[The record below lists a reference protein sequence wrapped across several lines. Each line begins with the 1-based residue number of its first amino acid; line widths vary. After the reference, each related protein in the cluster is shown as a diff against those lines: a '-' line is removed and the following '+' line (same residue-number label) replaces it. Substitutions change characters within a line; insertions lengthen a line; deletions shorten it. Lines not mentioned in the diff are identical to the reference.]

1 MGKPSRIMLG
11 LLALGTVVGVGL
23 TQFGTSNSQMNQA
36 VVAHAA
42 KTVNAKKIRGWL
54 QTVKRIMH
62 PFTAHY

>member
-42 KTVNAKKIRGWL
+42 KTVNAKKSGDGCR
-54 QTVKRIMH
+54 Q
-62 PFTAHY
+62 